1 MDEETRHPP
10 AVRRPDWA
18 ADMGADPRDLA
29 DAERLVVP
37 PRFHDDAWRRPV
49 ACRYVDPLETVWLAT
64 LTRLGLYLRR
74 DPHIFSMTD
83 GTGLLALSTRD
94 DLDADDNLAQMAL
107 HELCHWV
114 TNGADSY
121 DQRDWGFPLWD
132 KVDVREFGCLRLQ
145 CWLAQRFGMREMF
158 GPTGG
163 FRQYYDQL
171 PDDPLQPIDDS
182 EWEASAVRI
191 ATDAVARVQRP
202 PFWGPISAALQA
214 TRTMR
219 DLVDGFGDD
228 YVSELPDDPLPLW
241 WQRRHPVDRDPG
253 R

>member
-1 MDEETRHPP
+1 MSQDPADPSTVPP
-10 AVRRPDWA
+10 PTLRRPSWA
-18 ADMGADPRDLA
+18 ADMVADPQDLA
-29 DAERLVVP
+29 DAERLDVP
-37 PRFHDDAWRRPV
+37 ARFHDDAWERPV
-49 ACRYVDPLETVWLAT
+49 ERRYVDPLEAVWLAT

-74 DPHIFSMTD
+74 DPDIFSMTD

-121 DQRDWGFPLWD
+121 DRRDWGFPLWD

-145 CWLAQRFGMREMF
+145 CWLAQRYGMRAMF

-182 EWEASAVRI
+182 AWEAAAVRI

-202 PFWGPISAALQA
+202 PFWGPLSAAMQA
-214 TRTMR
+214 TRALR
-219 DLVDGFGDD
+219 DVVDDFAGD
-228 YVSELPDDPLPLW
+228 YVSEVPGDALPLW
-241 WQRRHPVDRDPG
+241 WAARHRTD
-253 R
+253 